1 MNETLKVIASRYSCR
16 DYEDKTITEE
26 ELKTILNAG
35 LLAPSAMNSQVDEA
49 FAVVNI
55 DLIDELALA
64 INDGFRELN
73 IKKPDHYYCTYHA
86 PVLVIVS
93 GPRDYTRLKEDG
105 SCMLEN
111 MFLAAESLNIGS
123 CWINQLRDTQDL
135 PNVREVLTKIGIP
148 ENHQVVGCA
157 ALGYSKK
164 RVEPKIKKENRIHIV
179 K

>member
-1 MNETLKVIASRYSCR
+1 MNETLKVIESRYSCR
-16 DYEDKTITEE
+16 DYESQPITKE
-26 ELKTILNAG
+26 ELKIILNAG

-49 FAVVNI
+49 FAIMNI

-64 INDGFRELN
+64 INEAFKQLD

-86 PVLVIVS
+86 PTLVIVS

-135 PNVREVLTKIGIP
+135 PNVRKVLSKIGIP
-148 ENHQVVGCA
+148 ENHKIVGCA

-164 RVEPKIKKENRIHIV
+164 RVKPKPKKESRIHII

>member
-16 DYEDKTITEE
+16 NYESQPISED
-26 ELKTILNAG
+26 ELKIILNAG
-35 LLAPSAMNSQVDEA
+35 LQAPSAMNSQVDEA

-55 DLIDELALA
+55 NLIDELTLA
-64 INDGFRELN
+64 INDAFKQLD
-73 IKKPDHYYCTYHA
+73 IKKPDNYYCTYHA
-86 PVLVIVS
+86 PILVIVS

-123 CWINQLRDTQDL
+123 CWINQLRDTQDID
-135 PNVREVLTKIGIP
+135 NVRTVLTKIGIP
-148 ENHQVVGCA
+148 EDHQIVGCA

-164 RVEPKIKKENRIHIV
+164 RVEPKDKKENRIHIV

>member
-1 MNETLKVIASRYSCR
+1 MNETLKVMASRYSCR
-16 DYEDKTITEE
+16 SYENNPITEE
-26 ELKTILNAG
+26 ELKIILNAG
-35 LLAPSAMNSQVDEA
+35 LLAPSAMNSQVDEM
-49 FAVVNI
+49 FAVINA

-64 INDGFRELN
+64 INVAFKQLE
-73 IKKPDHYYCTYHA
+73 IKKPDNYYCTYHA
-86 PVLVIVS
+86 PILVIVS
-93 GPRDYTRLKEDG
+93 GPKDYTRLKEDG

-135 PNVREVLTKIGIP
+135 ENVRAVLSKIGIP

-164 RVEPKIKKENRIHIV
+164 RVEPKNKKENRIHII

>member
-16 DYEDKTITEE
+16 DYDNKPITED
-26 ELKTILNAG
+26 ELKIILNAG

-49 FAVVNI
+49 FAVVNN

-64 INDGFRELN
+64 INDGFKHLG
-73 IKKPDHYYCTYHA
+73 IKKPDDYYCTYHA
-86 PVLVIVS
+86 PILVIVS

-135 PNVREVLTKIGIP
+135 ENVRAVLSKIGIP
-148 ENHQVVGCA
+148 EDHRVVGCA

-164 RVEPKIKKENRIHIV
+164 RVEPKIKKESRIHII

>member
-16 DYEDKTITEE
+16 NFENQLITEE
-26 ELKTILNAG
+26 ELKIILNAG

-49 FAVVNI
+49 FAVINT

-64 INDGFRELN
+64 INEAFKQLD
-73 IKKPDHYYCTYHA
+73 IKKPDNYYCTYHA

-93 GPRDYTRLKEDG
+93 GPKDYTRLKEDG

-111 MFLAAESLNIGS
+111 MFLAAESINIGS
-123 CWINQLRDTQDL
+123 CWINQLRDTQNL
-135 PNVREVLTKIGIP
+135 ENVRAVLSKIGIP
-148 ENHQVVGCA
+148 SNHQVVGCA

-164 RVEPKIKKENRIHIV
+164 RTQPKPKNESRIHIV